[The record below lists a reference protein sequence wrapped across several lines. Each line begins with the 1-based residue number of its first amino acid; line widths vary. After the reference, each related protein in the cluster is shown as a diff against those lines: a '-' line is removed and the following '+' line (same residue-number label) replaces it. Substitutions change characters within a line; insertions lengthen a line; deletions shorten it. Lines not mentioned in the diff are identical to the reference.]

1 MAAKSRA
8 LQPEQPRK
16 ARGVG
21 LAGFL
26 LSFGLVI
33 AESPGLAEDNR
44 SDDGGVP
51 QAVDVSAERYGDA
64 PEAVRAALGDRLT
77 LEAVFDLTSD
87 HPLFGGFSGLWVAP
101 SGDHLIAISDQG
113 QRWEARLSHDGD
125 GRLEGVEGWTIADI
139 PLRPEDG
146 DGGDWHDAESLSGD
160 GLDGLI
166 IAYEGEHR
174 LRRWPL
180 DDLNSVP
187 EDVTLPDGLGGPSNS
202 GIEALAT
209 LSGGR
214 LFAVGERVGA
224 WGGEGLM
231 GWVIEG
237 EGSEDLVYIQGPGF
251 APTGA
256 DRLDDQIYMV
266 ERSFSLL
273 GGFRSRIVTFPA
285 DVVQPGARI
294 EGAELAAFRWGDLG
308 ENFEGIAARRAPDGR
323 VLLYLLADDN
333 FSFLQDTL
341 LVQLSLSI
349 D

>member
-1 MAAKSRA
+1 MLFA
-8 LQPEQPRK
+8 
-16 ARGVG
+16 G
-21 LAGFL
+21 LATAFSAGRAD
-26 LSFGLVI
+26 SH
-33 AESPGLAEDNR
+33 R
-44 SDDGGVP
+44 SDAGIP
-51 QAVDVSAERYGDA
+51 QAADVSAERYDEA
-64 PEAVRAALGDRLT
+64 PEAVRAAFGDRLT
-77 LEAVFDLTSD
+77 VEAIFDLTSD
-87 HPLFGGFSGLWVAP
+87 HPLFGGLSGLWVAP
-101 SGDHLIAISDQG
+101 DGGRLITISDNG
-113 QRWEARLSHDGD
+113 QRWEARLRHGED
-125 GRLEGVEGWTIADI
+125 GRLTGLEDWTVADI
-139 PLRPEDG
+139 PPRPEDG
-146 DGGDWHDAESLSGD
+146 DGGDWHDAESLASD
-160 GLDGLI
+160 GQGGLI

-187 EDVTLPDGLGGPSNS
+187 KDIAVPDGLGGPSNS
-202 GIEALAT
+202 GIEALST
-209 LSGGR
+209 LPGER

-237 EGSEDLVYIQGPGF
+237 GGTDDLVYIQGPGF

-285 DVVQPGARI
+285 DAVRPGARV
-294 EGAELAAFRWGDLG
+294 EGTELAAFRWGDLG
-308 ENFEGIAARRAPDGR
+308 ENFEGISARRGPDGR
-323 VLLYLLADDN
+323 ILLYLLADDN